1 MNALRISLVVIGLAG
16 AALFG
21 SLFVASYANPGFVE
35 HLAKQVIRYEV
46 EKKVREKV
54 DRIDTEF
61 LTQRAAHLLKAHSE
75 QIAALQRQLN
85 EGLPQR
91 IAAIIAEMRNLDC
104 ECRTNIERSIRGGFE
119 WQIAALSQASDRLN
133 SLIRTKYMET
143 AENLTREFRIFTATN
158 AAVFALLAI
167 AAFVR
172 RRANIHLIPAAIVL
186 LVAAILTA
194 FLYLFSQ
201 NWFHTIVFNDYV
213 GAAYFAYLSV
223 AFALLCDVIF
233 NRARV
238 TARLLNWFL
247 NIVGSA
253 LSVSP
258 C

>member
-75 QIAALQRQLN
+75 QIAAL
-85 EGLPQR
+85 
-91 IAAIIAEMRNLDC
+91 LDC